1 MNNHLIYEGKRDVL
15 TFTGELTIRQAEEL
29 RAVLTRALAGAET
42 VSMDF
47 VGVTAADLSFL
58 ELLCSAH
65 RSAMRLNKRLTFG
78 SALPECIGQ
87 TVAKAGFARRTCCF
101 SRHSDC
107 NPACEKGCLW
117 IVR

>member
-15 TFTGELTIRQAEEL
+15 TFTGELTIRRAEEL
-29 RAVLTRALAGAET
+29 RTVLTGALAGAET
-42 VSMDF
+42 VSLDF

-58 ELLCSAH
+58 ELLCAAH
-65 RSAMRLNKRLTFG
+65 RSAMRLNKRLTFV
-78 SALPECIGQ
+78 SALPESIGQ

-107 NPACEKGCLW
+107 NPNCEKGCLW
-117 IVR
+117 MVR